1 MASAIEQSEVAL
13 EASVGM
19 GQAGYVAAA
28 EPAAEL
34 GVIAAWWAEVK
45 ERIHFVRTE
54 QADAGDFVRH
64 HITNLRLPKGSDQM
78 DPWVLHLD
86 TMLVSWFLGTLFVV
100 SFAIAARR
108 ATAGEPGKW
117 QNFVEML
124 VDFVDNTV
132 KESFH
137 GPRNFIGPLALTI
150 FGVVFL
156 WNLMD
161 LVPVDYVP
169 LLMYVIGFDYF
180 RIVPSADINAPF
192 GLSVTVLGL
201 IIIYGIKGKGLGG
214 FGKEMFTHPF
224 GANPLLWIPN
234 LVLNIVELVAKTV
247 SLAMRLFGN
256 LYAAELIFI
265 LIALLPWWIQF
276 VPGGAWAIFHI
287 LVVPLQAFLFMT
299 LTIVYLSLAYEKH

>member
-1 MASAIEQSEVAL
+1 
-13 EASVGM
+13 M
-19 GQAGYVAAA
+19 GQAAGATETVT
-28 EPAAEL
+28 EL
-34 GVIAAWWAEVK
+34 GGFAGWWAETK
-45 ERIHFVRTE
+45 ARASFVWNE
-54 QADAGDFVRH
+54 QAEAGEFVRH
-64 HITNLRLPKGSDQM
+64 HITNLRLPKTHDM
-78 DPWVLHLD
+78 DPFVWHIDTMAVSWVL
-86 TMLVSWFLGTLFVV
+86 GLFFVFV
-100 SFAIAARR
+100 MYLAARR
-108 ATAGEPGKW
+108 ATAGVPGKW

-124 VDFVDNTV
+124 VDFVDNSV

-150 FGVVFL
+150 FGVVLL

-169 LLMYVIGFDYF
+169 TIMYILGADYF

-201 IIIYGIKGKGLGG
+201 IMIYGVKGKGLAGYG
-214 FGKEMFTHPF
+214 AELFTHPF
-224 GANPLLWIPN
+224 GSNPLLWIPN
-234 LVLNIVELVAKTV
+234 LVLNIVELLAKTV

-256 LYAAELIFI
+256 LYAAELIFV

-276 VPGGAWAIFHI
+276 IPGGAWAIFHI

-299 LTIVYLSLAYEKH
+299 LTIVYLSLAYEEH

>member
-1 MASAIEQSEVAL
+1 MESNPVLTEGATQ
-13 EASVGM
+13 ASVCEM
-19 GQAGYVAAA
+19 
-28 EPAAEL
+28 P
-34 GVIAAWWAEVK
+34 
-45 ERIHFVRTE
+45 T
-54 QADAGDFVRH
+54 ADAYVVH
-64 HITNLRLPKGSDQM
+64 HITNLRLPKGSDPM
-78 DPWVLHLD
+78 DPFVLHLD
-86 TMLVSWFLGTLFVV
+86 TMIVSWVLGLFFLFFLMM
-100 SFAIAARR
+100 AARR
-108 ATAGEPGKW
+108 ATAGEPGKL

-137 GPRNFIGPLALTI
+137 GPRNFVGPLALTI

-169 LLMYVIGFDYF
+169 YAVCKLGFANYF

-214 FGKEMFTHPF
+214 YGKELFTHPF

-234 LVLNIVELVAKTV
+234 LILNVVELIAKTV

-256 LYAAELIFI
+256 LYAAELIFV

>member
-1 MASAIEQSEVAL
+1 MDNYPDQIEGGTSGFMCQMPTMDA
-13 EASVGM
+13 
-19 GQAGYVAAA
+19 YV
-28 EPAAEL
+28 
-34 GVIAAWWAEVK
+34 V
-45 ERIHFVRTE
+45 
-54 QADAGDFVRH
+54 H
-64 HITNLRLPKGSDQM
+64 HITNLRVPKGADPM

-86 TMLVSWFLGTLFVV
+86 TMIVSWILGIFFVG
-100 SFAIAARR
+100 ALALAARK

-161 LVPVDYVP
+161 LVPVDWVP
-169 LLMYVIGFDYF
+169 YAVCEAGLAGYF
-180 RIVPSADINAPF
+180 RIVPSADINATF
-192 GLSVTVLGL
+192 GLSFTVLGL
-201 IIIYGIKGKGLGG
+201 MILYGIKGHGLLGY
-214 FGKEMFTHPF
+214 GKELFTHPF
-224 GANPLLWIPN
+224 GASPFLWIPN
-234 LVLNIVELVAKTV
+234 FLLNVVEMISKTV

-256 LYAAELIFI
+256 LYAAELIFV

-276 VPGGAWAIFHI
+276 IPGGAWAIFHI
-287 LVVPLQAFLFMT
+287 LVVPLQAFLFMS
-299 LTIVYLSLAYEKH
+299 LTIVYLALAYEKH

>member
-1 MASAIEQSEVAL
+1 MESNPVLTEGATQASAC
-13 EASVGM
+13 GM
-19 GQAGYVAAA
+19 
-28 EPAAEL
+28 P
-34 GVIAAWWAEVK
+34 
-45 ERIHFVRTE
+45 T
-54 QADAGDFVRH
+54 ADAYVVH

-78 DPWVLHLD
+78 DPFVLHLD
-86 TMLVSWFLGTLFVV
+86 TMIVSWVLGLFLLF
-100 SFAIAARR
+100 FLMMAARR
-108 ATAGEPGKW
+108 ATAGEPGKL

-137 GPRNFIGPLALTI
+137 GPRNFVGPLALTI

-169 LLMYVIGFDYF
+169 YAVCKLGFANYF

-214 FGKEMFTHPF
+214 YGKELFTHPF
-224 GANPLLWIPN
+224 GGNPLLWIPN
-234 LVLNIVELVAKTV
+234 LILNVVELIAKTV

-276 VPGGAWAIFHI
+276 IPGGAWAIFHI

>member
-1 MASAIEQSEVAL
+1 MPSNPYLSEDASKAL
-13 EASVGM
+13 TCQMPS
-19 GQAGYVAAA
+19 
-28 EPAAEL
+28 
-34 GVIAAWWAEVK
+34 
-45 ERIHFVRTE
+45 
-54 QADAGDFVRH
+54 ADAFVVH
-64 HITNLRLPKGSDQM
+64 HITNLRLPKGSDPM
-78 DPWVLHLD
+78 DPWVIHLD
-86 TMLVSWFLGTLFVV
+86 TMIVSWVLGLFML
-100 SFAIAARR
+100 FFFILAARR
-108 ATAGEPGKW
+108 ATAGEPGKL

-137 GPRNFIGPLALTI
+137 GPRNFVGPLALTI

-169 LLMYVIGFDYF
+169 YAICKAGLAGYF

-192 GLSVTVLGL
+192 GLSITVLGL
-201 IIIYGIKGKGLGG
+201 IIIYGIKGKGWGG
-214 FGKEMFTHPF
+214 YGKELFTHPF

-234 LVLNIVELVAKTV
+234 LVLNVVELIAKTV

-256 LYAAELIFI
+256 LYAAELIFV

-276 VPGGAWAIFHI
+276 IPGGAWAIFHI